1 MRFCASLVTIVMTAG
16 MLPAQDPAPATPA
29 SSDKQPASGWRNAD
43 TSRPGEYVIEPGT
56 KVPLTLINSISTK
69 HSAEGDRVYLETVY
83 PIMAN
88 GRIVIPPGSYVA
100 GTVTQVKRPGRVKG
114 RGELFL
120 RFDSLTLPNGVTRDF
135 RARMGS
141 MDGASNEEFDRAEG
155 KVKSEGNKG
164 GDARNVGEA
173 TAAGA
178 SIGVIAGGATGH
190 YGMGA
195 GIGAAA
201 GAAAGPMGV
210 LLTRGPDAVLAK
222 GSTIEMVLDRQLRFQ
237 DSELSFGPMQ
247 PIPVSSVPEPA
258 KKNSGVLPT
267 RRFPF

>member
-1 MRFCASLVTIVMTAG
+1 MSFRGAVFGIMMAGSL
-16 MLPAQDPAPATPA
+16 LAQDAEAPVAPPGPGQDATAPKKEA
-29 SSDKQPASGWRNAD
+29 AAD
-43 TSRPGEYVIEPGT
+43 GYVVDSGT
-56 KVPLTLINSISTK
+56 KVPLALINSISTK
-69 HSAEGDRVYLETVY
+69 HSAEGDRVYLETVF
-83 PIMAN
+83 PIMVN

-135 RARMGS
+135 RARIGT
-141 MDGASNEEFDRAEG
+141 MDGRATEEFDRAEG
-155 KVKSEGNKG
+155 KIKSEGNKG

-190 YGMGA
+190 YGMGT

-201 GAAAGPMGV
+201 GAAAGLMGV

-222 GSTIEMVLDRQLRFQ
+222 GSTIEMILDRNLTFQ
-237 DSELSFGPMQ
+237 DAELNFGLMQ
-247 PIPVSSVPEPA
+247 PVQVSDGGGPQG
-258 KKNSGVLPT
+258 KKNGGVLPS

>member
-1 MRFCASLVTIVMTAG
+1 MRFSIWFASMAVAACSLF
-16 MLPAQDPAPATPA
+16 AQDPAAPA
-29 SSDKQPASGWRNAD
+29 SSLPTTEAAKTND
-43 TSRPGEYVIEPGT
+43 YVIESGT

-69 HSAEGDRVYLETVY
+69 HSAEGDRVYLETVF

-100 GTVTQVKRPGRVKG
+100 GTVTEVKRPGKVKG

-135 RARMGS
+135 RARIGT
-141 MDGASNEEFDRAEG
+141 MDGRASEDFDRAEG
-155 KVKSEGNKG
+155 KIKSEGNKA
-164 GDARNVGEA
+164 GDARTVGEA
-173 TAAGA
+173 AAAGA
-178 SIGVIAGGATGH
+178 SVGVIAGAATGH

-201 GAAAGPMGV
+201 GAAAGLMGV

-222 GSTIEMVLDRQLRFQ
+222 GSTIEMILDRQLHFQ
-237 DSELSFGPMQ
+237 DSELNFGALQ
-247 PIPVSSVPEPA
+247 PVQVSDSGPSSG
-258 KKNSGVLPT
+258 KKNSGIIPA